1 MNLNG
6 DAKLEALAK
15 RLGATAA
22 ERLDVAAT
30 ARKVVERLGE
40 APARRTI
47 WVQQTWMRIAAAVVI
62 VIGGAAVAT
71 RLTPLHPAGGGAH
84 GAHFIADDLS
94 DLSADQLR
102 DVLQGFD
109 ELVSGDSVV
118 VPDST
123 DLRELDPQ
131 QLRTMLRSL
140 EG

>member
-1 MNLNG
+1 MN
-6 DAKLEALAK
+6 DEARLEHLAK
-15 RLGATAA
+15 RLGAAAA

-30 ARKVVERLGE
+30 ARSVLERLRE
-40 APARRTI
+40 APVRRTI

-62 VIGGAAVAT
+62 VIGGAALAT
-71 RLTPLHPAGGGAH
+71 RLTPVRSTSAGAH

-123 DLRELDPQ
+123 DLRELDAR
-131 QLRTMLRSL
+131 QLRQVLRSL

>member
-15 RLGATAA
+15 RLGAAAA

-71 RLTPLHPAGGGAH
+71 RLTPLHPAGGAH

>member
-6 DAKLEALAK
+6 DAKLEALAQ

-30 ARKVVERLGE
+30 ARNVIERLRE
-40 APARRTI
+40 APPRRTI
-47 WVQQTWMRIAAAVVI
+47 WVQQTWMRIAAALVI

-71 RLTPLHPAGGGAH
+71 RLTPLRPTGGGAH
-84 GAHFIADDLS
+84 GAHFIADDLN
-94 DLSADQLR
+94 DLSPDQLR

-123 DLRELDPQ
+123 DLRELDPR
-131 QLRTMLRSL
+131 QLRAVLRSL

>member
-30 ARKVVERLGE
+30 ARKVVERLRE

>member
-1 MNLNG
+1 VNVNG

-15 RLGATAA
+15 RLGAVAA

-30 ARKVVERLGE
+30 ARKVVERLRE

>member
-1 MNLNG
+1 VNLNG

-30 ARKVVERLGE
+30 ARKVVERLRE

>member
-1 MNLNG
+1 LNG

-30 ARKVVERLGE
+30 ARKVVERLRE

>member
-15 RLGATAA
+15 RLGAAAA

-30 ARKVVERLGE
+30 ARKVVERLRE

>member
-1 MNLNG
+1 VNLNG

-15 RLGATAA
+15 RLGAAAA

-30 ARKVVERLGE
+30 ARKVVERLRE